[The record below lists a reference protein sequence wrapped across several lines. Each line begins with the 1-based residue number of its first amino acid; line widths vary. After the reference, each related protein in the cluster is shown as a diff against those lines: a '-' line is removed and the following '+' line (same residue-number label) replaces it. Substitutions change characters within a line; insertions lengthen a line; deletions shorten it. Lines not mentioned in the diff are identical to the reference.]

1 MDRRSRKPNA
11 STSAADPPD
20 QAAGTEARDAEKRR
34 RLAAKLRE
42 NLLKR
47 KVQIRGR
54 TVRIDPEPEDEG
66 GA

>member
-1 MDRRSRKPNA
+1 MDRRSRKPKATPSA
-11 STSAADPPD
+11 SEQPADSAGP
-20 QAAGTEARDAEKRR
+20 EARDAEKRR

-54 TVRIDPEPEDEG
+54 TVRIDPDPEDDG
-66 GA
+66 RA